1 MTSVIRY
8 TPLVI
13 LRIKNPRIWPQPT
26 KFQYLSEIFKLEFQG
41 NWARFFISP
50 DSACL
55 TESLPNMAVSA
66 SMCRFQEIG
75 SGLIS
80 LQMIFEVLEAE
91 LFSF

>member
-41 NWARFFISP
+41 SPPSGPLFFKKRIKVTTHFFSESDSVGTRKISDP
-50 DSACL
+50 VDL
-55 TESLPNMAVSA
+55 TV
-66 SMCRFQEIG
+66 F
-75 SGLIS
+75 
-80 LQMIFEVLEAE
+80 
-91 LFSF
+91 